1 MNELN
6 DINEGLEYA
15 QMLEIPVSTVNVVK
29 KKSWFSRKAKP
40 QEDLKARVVESVN
53 GRTGAFNA
61 NSTYT
66 RTYTDNNAYNTNS
79 GYPSGG
85 ASGTVAD
92 AATGEYTG
100 ESYTNNF
107 VRTEDYSAPLKAA
120 GKHDRA
126 RTVIICEAV
135 AACLLAAGIFLCN
148 FLLPDTAINTF
159 VGNLTSVRQ
168 KEASYTDFTLTS
180 PVSDASDATVSVTAE
195 GVIHFTEKT
204 SVYPLCDGE
213 IASVTESEGTYTVKI
228 EHTSSFCSV
237 VTGLNTVYAE
247 VGESVKGNLP
257 FAYSDGTSEVS
268 ISMYDGETLL
278 NCYTLT
284 GAVPVWNS

>member
-29 KKSWFSRKAKP
+29 KRSWFSRKAKP
-40 QEDLKARVVESVN
+40 QEDLKAQVVESVN

-61 NSTYT
+61 DSTYT
-66 RTYTDNNAYNTNS
+66 RTYTGNDAYNTS
-79 GYPSGG
+79 PGY
-85 ASGTVAD
+85 AADVA
-92 AATGEYTG
+92 AGEYRG

-107 VRTEDYSAPLKAA
+107 VRAEDYSTPLKAA
-120 GKHDRA
+120 GKRDRA
-126 RTVIICEAV
+126 RTVIICEAA
-135 AACLLAAGIFLCN
+135 AACLLAAGIFVCN

-159 VGNLTSVRQ
+159 VGNLTAVRQ

-180 PVSDASDATVSVTAE
+180 PVSDASDAAVSVTAE
-195 GVIHFTEKT
+195 GVIYFTEKT

-213 IASVTESEGTYTVKI
+213 IASVTESDGTYTVKI

-247 VGESVKGNLP
+247 AGESVKGNLP
-257 FAYSDGTSEVS
+257 FAYSDGSAEVR

-278 NCYTLT
+278 NCYTLS